1 MIQIRNLMFQ
11 PLTFHLIGDDSSIH
25 LKARECRIVSEC
37 QLSDEIRAA
46 ASRGFVSITPIHE
59 TRSQIQR
66 WTRRNSNTTWF
77 PLVTTELP
85 RDQRKE
91 SMYDRISFTRRLLPG
106 NRLQLLR

>member
-1 MIQIRNLMFQ
+1 VIQIRNLMFQ

-59 TRSQIQR
+59 TTQPDPEVD
-66 WTRRNSNTTWF
+66 TA
-77 PLVTTELP
+77 ELEHNVVSTG
-85 RDQRKE
+85 D
-91 SMYDRISFTRRLLPG
+91 DRAAARPKKG
-106 NRLQLLR
+106 KHV